1 VEYISLG
8 EEILQ
13 KEYSN
18 VWEYDELKLKDGE
31 KYLVEIPILDG
42 DQSYYFDGEE
52 DTFVWEPSSAE
63 DGSLLYEI
71 SSENGMVQDVLG
83 QTLVQS
89 TNLFVTNPLEE
100 YILFWDG
107 ENISNIPGEICLSYK
122 DSGECWFEDLFTEN
136 IYMGKVESS
145 SVSNRLDVLYESLSY
160 NKETENIL
168 KNFGIMKIPDTWK
181 NIQMNS
187 LVNMYYGEFEMESLY
202 NSSSSTMY
210 KISSKDVTYQNSLIS
225 IPQKMSSGWLAIAES
240 NGRYELISSKV
251 TINGWKQGWDISNL
265 EYDNIYVIYW
275 PNLLGYLGYV
285 LILTEGIYL
294 TVNLFK
300 KKKHES
306 K

>member
-1 VEYISLG
+1 
-8 EEILQ
+8 
-13 KEYSN
+13 
-18 VWEYDELKLKDGE
+18 
-31 KYLVEIPILDG
+31 
-42 DQSYYFDGEE
+42 
-52 DTFVWEPSSAE
+52 
-63 DGSLLYEI
+63 
-71 SSENGMVQDVLG
+71 M
-83 QTLVQS
+83 
-89 TNLFVTNPLEE
+89 
-100 YILFWDG
+100 
-107 ENISNIPGEICLSYK
+107 
-122 DSGECWFEDLFTEN
+122 
-136 IYMGKVESS
+136 
-145 SVSNRLDVLYESLSY
+145 
-160 NKETENIL
+160 

-251 TINGWKQGWDISNL
+251 TINGWKQGWVYSNL

-285 LILTEGIYL
+285 LILTEGNIL